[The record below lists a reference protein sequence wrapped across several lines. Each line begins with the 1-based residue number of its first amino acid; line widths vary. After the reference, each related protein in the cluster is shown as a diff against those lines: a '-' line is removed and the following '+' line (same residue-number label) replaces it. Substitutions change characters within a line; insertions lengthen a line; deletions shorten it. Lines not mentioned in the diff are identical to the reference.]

1 MLTKEE
7 THVILKSCNC
17 DLSSI
22 NELGSLGSMTN
33 RNVLFEANGQK
44 FVLRR
49 AGEGSSEL
57 VNRTNE
63 YKTYCAIQRYNLSDK
78 IVFIDPESGIK
89 ITEFIE
95 GARTCDSNN
104 IDDVTLCM
112 NKLHALHDLKLHVP
126 HKFDLFAMIDYY
138 EYLRGHE
145 SMYDDYLEV
154 KQRVETLKF
163 YLPKT
168 QDDFCLTHIDPN
180 QDNFL
185 ITKSDVRLIDWEYA
199 AMQDPHVDIAMFAI
213 YAGYNED
220 QIKSLIE
227 IYFGEKPSEK
237 IMCQIYSYIAICG
250 LLWSNWC
257 EYKKKCGIDFGD
269 YAKSQYEYARKFSRC
284 MEWNM

>member
-1 MLTKEE
+1 MLTRKEKRLIHE
-7 THVILKSCNC
+7 YLGPHPLYELKQ
-17 DLSSI
+17 LK
-22 NELGSLGSMTN
+22 SMTN
-33 RNVLFEANGQK
+33 NNLLIEVDNLK
-44 FVLRR
+44 YILRR
-49 AGEGSSEL
+49 PGKGTSEL
-57 VNRTNE
+57 VSRENE
-63 YKTYCAIQRYNLSDK
+63 RAAYNAIAELGISDELIFFDK
-78 IVFIDPESGIK
+78 ESGLK
-89 ITEFIE
+89 LTCYIE
-95 GARTCDSNN
+95 NARACNPNN
-104 IDDVTLCM
+104 FYDVYLCM
-112 NKLHALHDLKLHVP
+112 QKLKSLHDKKIKVDNV
-126 HKFDLFAMIDYY
+126 FDLYAMIDKY
-138 EYLRGHE
+138 EALMGKSEYSDYNDTKLRI
-145 SMYDDYLEV
+145 
-154 KQRVETLKF
+154 ETLKF

-185 ITKSDVRLIDWEYA
+185 ICNDATVRLIDWEYA

-284 MEWNM
+284 AEWNM

>member
-1 MLTKEE
+1 MLTREE
-7 THVILKSCNC
+7 IYAIIKSCNC
-17 DLSSI
+17 DLGSI

-33 RNVLFEANGQK
+33 RNVLFEVNGQK

-63 YKTYCAIQRYNLSDK
+63 YKTYYAIQNYNLSDK

-89 ITEFIE
+89 ITEFIK

-112 NKLHALHDLKLHVP
+112 NKLHAFHDLKLCVP

-145 SMYDDYLEV
+145 SVYDDYSEV
-154 KQRVETLKF
+154 KQRVEALKF

-213 YAGYNED
+213 YAGYDED
-220 QIKSLIE
+220 QIKSLIG

-237 IMCQIYSYIAICG
+237 IMCKIYSYIAICG

-257 EYKKKCGIDFGD
+257 EYKKKCGIDLGD

-284 MEWNM
+284 TKWNM